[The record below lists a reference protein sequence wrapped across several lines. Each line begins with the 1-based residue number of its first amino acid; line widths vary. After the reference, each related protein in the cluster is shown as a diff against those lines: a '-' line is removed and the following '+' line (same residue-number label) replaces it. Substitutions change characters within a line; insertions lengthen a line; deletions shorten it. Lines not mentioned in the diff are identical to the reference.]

1 MIPELAACIVFMR
14 STGSAMIPGHA
25 RAGGRPLGRPRDQG
39 RGRPPGC
46 RSARW
51 PRRRSSTARDP
62 AQALGPDGRPAV
74 SRRAPIWEDVPDE
87 KWNDWRWQ
95 LSHRVNDLEEI
106 EQVLNLTDEERDGLS
121 AQDKFRVDITP
132 YFISLIDPDDPNDPI
147 RRQVIPLGRE
157 QQAFTAMMEDSL
169 AEDRHSPVPG
179 LVHRYP
185 DRVLMLVT
193 TQCASYCRYCT
204 RSRIVGDP
212 TQNFNSRD
220 HEAQLE
226 YLRRTP
232 QVRDVLIS
240 GGDGLTLAPKLFE
253 KILRGLREIPH
264 IEIIRIGSRV
274 PVFLPQRID
283 DELCAMLEQYHP
295 LWINLHFN
303 HPNEITPEV
312 SRAVDKLTKAG
323 LPVGNQSVLLAGVN
337 DCVHIQR
344 SLVHKLV
351 ENRIRPYYLYQCDL
365 VEGSGHFR
373 TPVGKGLE
381 IMEGLRGHTS
391 GYAVPT
397 YVIDAPGGGGKIPV
411 MPNYLISYSDHKVV
425 LRNYEGYITT
435 YEEPPTYNRHDESAC
450 SYCQHAAVRA
460 RPVRRARPARGR
472 ADVDRAEGLRG
483 RPTRAATPRRTGS
496 RTRRSGSRSA
506 SARSRARRAGR
517 CACSRARS
525 RGGDAG
531 CRGGDAGSR
540 RRCRVPRSPSGGRA
554 AAGAPEL
561 RPRRGAPPARR
572 RADRVGPRRA
582 ALGVLRSRPP
592 IFCPARPV
600 RPPRSAGLIRAGA
613 HER

>member
-1 MIPELAACIVFMR
+1 MDAQEIKAAVAHQAAAVAAAEAPWVNR
-14 STGSAMIPGHA
+14 
-25 RAGGRPLGRPRDQG
+25 
-39 RGRPPGC
+39 
-46 RSARW
+46 
-51 PRRRSSTARDP
+51 RDP

-74 SRRAPIWEDVPDE
+74 SRRAPIWQDVPDE

-95 LSHRVNDLEEI
+95 LSNRVNTLEEVGA
-106 EQVLNLTDEERDGLS
+106 VLNLTDEEKEGLS
-121 AQDKFRVDITP
+121 APDKFRVDVTP
-132 YFISLIDPDDPNDPI
+132 YFLSLIDPDDPADPI
-147 RRQVIPLGRE
+147 RRQVIPVGRE
-157 QQAFTAMMEDSL
+157 HEAFTAMMEDSL

-204 RSRIVGDP
+204 RSRIVGDA
-212 TQNFNSRD
+212 TQNFNRRE
-220 HEAQLE
+220 HEAQLD

-253 KILRGLREIPH
+253 SILRGLREIPH

-283 DELCAMLEQYHP
+283 DELCEMLEKYHP

-312 SRAVDKLTKAG
+312 SRAVDRLTKAG

-344 SLVHKLV
+344 ALVHRLV

-435 YEEPPTYNRHDESAC
+435 YEEPETYQKHDQASCA
-450 SYCQHAAVRA
+450 YCRNE
-460 RPVRRARPARGR
+460 RPEPGQSGVLGLLEGERLWIEPAGFEQTHQRGNTEAHR
-472 ADVDRAEGLRG
+472 LQDPSKWVPFGVGAIEGRSTAPLRVLEPGRDDDLLDVVDRAATDTNAGVVEPSDLAPEELRELSKPAYG
-483 RPTRAATPRRTGS
+483 PGEEPRPRDGEPT
-496 RTRRSGSRSA
+496 A
-506 SARSRARRAGR
+506 SAHG
-517 CACSRARS
+517 
-525 RGGDAG
+525 
-531 CRGGDAGSR
+531 
-540 RRCRVPRSPSGGRA
+540 
-554 AAGAPEL
+554 EL
-561 RPRRGAPPARR
+561 
-572 RADRVGPRRA
+572 
-582 ALGVLRSRPP
+582 L
-592 IFCPARPV
+592 
-600 RPPRSAGLIRAGA
+600 
-613 HER
+613 